1 MGVLT
6 AVFFSA
12 LKQVDLLNTEL
23 QIYGLVPVIVHTCS
37 NHGTAILHIA
47 FGKSVALFFPGPC
60 VHLYP
65 PVKEERTW
73 KAEHD
78 RFYHPDR
85 KALFGV
91 FKKKTNKQMGELAV
105 WLKR

>member
-1 MGVLT
+1 
-6 AVFFSA
+6 
-12 LKQVDLLNTEL
+12 
-23 QIYGLVPVIVHTCS
+23 
-37 NHGTAILHIA
+37 
-47 FGKSVALFFPGPC
+47 
-60 VHLYP
+60 
-65 PVKEERTW
+65 VKEERTW